1 MSIPMVEMLQIEF
14 QSLQKNFFKIVKIEL
29 ANKVESFFF
38 FFFFFFYNVMAFLPV
53 KYHFSYLSLF

>member
-38 FFFFFFYNVMAFLPV
+38 FFFFFFY
-53 KYHFSYLSLF
+53 